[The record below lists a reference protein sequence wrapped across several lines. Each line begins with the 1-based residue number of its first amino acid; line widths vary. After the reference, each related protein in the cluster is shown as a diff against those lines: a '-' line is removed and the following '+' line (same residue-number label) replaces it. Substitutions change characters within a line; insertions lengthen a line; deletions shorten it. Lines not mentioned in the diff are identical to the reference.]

1 HGSRGVIG
9 SEQKLT
15 QRWGVWAVTSTGR
28 PRCCGDGRCVVVRE
42 AQSSTS
48 TRPRSTARARR
59 RGTLTSRPPERTG
72 TRSAGCAFH
81 CERRE
86 RVLLRDTLRLG
97 TAMGPTSPSVLVT
110 DAPARGARAGSH
122 DRQEAPPGGS
132 AQALAPALA

>member
-1 HGSRGVIG
+1 RSSPGREVLG
-9 SEQKLT
+9 QKEHRPPPLL
-15 QRWGVWAVTSTGR
+15 RGR
-28 PRCCGDGRCVVVRE
+28 PVRSLRD

-81 CERRE
+81 CERRA
-86 RVLLRDTLRLG
+86 RVLLRDILRLG

-110 DAPARGARAGSH
+110 DARAPW
-122 DRQEAPPGGS
+122 APEQVLTIAGDVPGGS
-132 AQALAPALA
+132 AQAL